1 MCSSDLAAS
10 LTTKAMRDSDHYI
23 INGTKRFT
31 TNSPHAGLFTVFA
44 RTGPAELR
52 SRGISALLVERGTP
66 GITVAKPYRQMGF
79 RGSHTADVEYSDVRV
94 PTSSLRGGSKGNGFI
109 AAFPLL
115 DHTRFHMAALAGD
128 MFNARLNELERHDVP
143 PT

>member
-66 GITVAKPYRQMGF
+66 GITVAKPYRKMGF
-79 RGSHTADVEYSDVRV
+79 RGRSEEHTSALQ
-94 PTSSLRGGSKGNGFI
+94 SLMRISYAVFCLQKKH
-109 AAFPLL
+109 
-115 DHTRFHMAALAGD
+115 HTL
-128 MFNARLNELERHDVP
+128 
-143 PT
+143 

>member
-66 GITVAKPYRQMGF
+66 GITVAKPYRKMGF
-79 RGSHTADVEYSDVRV
+79 RGSHPADVIFEDVRV
-94 PTSSLRGGSKGNGFI
+94 QIGRASCR
-109 AAFPLL
+109 
-115 DHTRFHMAALAGD
+115 
-128 MFNARLNELERHDVP
+128 ARVCQYV
-143 PT
+143 